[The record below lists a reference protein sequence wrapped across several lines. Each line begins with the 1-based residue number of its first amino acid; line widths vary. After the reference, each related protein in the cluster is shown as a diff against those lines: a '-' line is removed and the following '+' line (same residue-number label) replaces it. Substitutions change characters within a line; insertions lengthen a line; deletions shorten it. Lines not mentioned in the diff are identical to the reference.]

1 MRFFEVTDNTAK
13 GSADPVIIEAISEGF
28 ARDIFA
34 REWLGMES
42 WQEALGDGVDNEMF
56 TFTHVNHGPAT
67 EFPGQVHLRTPRASS
82 DPQAH
87 AQAMADAH
95 ADTLAAKKP
104 AAKVSGLK
112 TFPKPAQKKR
122 RH

>member
-34 REWLGMES
+34 REFLGMES
-42 WQEALGDGVDNEMF
+42 WDDARGDGVDDAMF
-56 TFTHVNHGPAT
+56 TFAQVNHGPAT
-67 EFPGQVHLRTPRASS
+67 EFPGQVYLRTPRATS
-82 DPQAH
+82 DPEGH

-95 ADTLAAKKP
+95 ADKRP
-104 AAKVSGLK
+104 APKASGLK
-112 TFPKPAQKKR
+112 TFPKPPQKRKR
-122 RH
+122 H